1 MQWFIGMTSSALYFI
16 LLLAF
21 ATLYTGLIFYV
32 TGMVN
37 DLKEQVKKITGI
49 LQQTRHPFAKIDVWK
64 DYVTEFQFHN
74 EILE

>member
-1 MQWFIGMTSSALYFI
+1 MTSSALYFI

-21 ATLYTGLIFYV
+21 ATLYTGLIFYI

-37 DLKEQVKKITGI
+37 DLKAHVAKVTGI
-49 LQQTRHPFAKIDVWK
+49 LQQTRHPLEKIDVWR
-64 DYVTEFQFHN
+64 DYVMEFQFHN